1 MEVVSIVQNWIDQVG
16 NDEKVIRL
24 LEEKRVPCGP
34 VLTVDEVVENKSYR
48 ERGTIR
54 KIVDPK
60 LGEFYLPGMPIRFSD
75 FEHNQPLEAS
85 SLGEDNQTV
94 LEQVLG
100 YSPKKISDLAEKKV
114 IFSDSNT

>member
-60 LGEFYLPGMPIRFSD
+60 LGAFYFQVCLSD
-75 FEHNQPLEAS
+75 SRILSIINHLRH
-85 SLGEDNQTV
+85 LV
-94 LEQVLG
+94 LE
-100 YSPKKISDLAEKKV
+100 KIIKLC
-114 IFSDSNT
+114 

>member
-1 MEVVSIVQNWIDQVG
+1 M
-16 NDEKVIRL
+16 KKR
-24 LEEKRVPCGP
+24 RVPCGP

-75 FEHNQPLEAS
+75 FEHNQSLKAS
-85 SLGEDNQTV
+85 SLGQDNQAV
-94 LEQVLG
+94 LADVLG
-100 YSPKKISDLAEKKV
+100 YSAEKISDLAERKV
-114 IFSDSNT
+114 IFADSNT